1 MNNYTEK
8 DLSINIINKY
18 KDKYKTLKHIR
29 FNKDTKGKCLFD
41 KNNLIGII
49 QVDINRQY
57 ILALEVFDPYKR
69 KGYGGVLLKIAESK
83 LNANKLSVN
92 KKNSSAISLYKQNGW
107 KVYDE
112 DDNMFY
118 MKKGGEKARKEEA
131 KKQEP
136 VAESTRYTGLFESFL
151 DGNY

>member
-49 QVDINRQY
+49 QVDIKRQY

-92 KKNSSAISLYKQNGW
+92 KKIVQLFHYINKMDG
-107 KVYDE
+107 KF
-112 DDNMFY
+112 M
-118 MKKGGEKARKEEA
+118 MKMIIC
-131 KKQEP
+131 
-136 VAESTRYTGLFESFL
+136 FI
-151 DGNY
+151 